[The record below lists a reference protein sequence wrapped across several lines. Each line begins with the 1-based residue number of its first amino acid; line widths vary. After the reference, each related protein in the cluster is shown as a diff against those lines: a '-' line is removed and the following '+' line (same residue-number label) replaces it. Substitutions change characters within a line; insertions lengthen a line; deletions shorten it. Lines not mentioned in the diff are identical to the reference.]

1 MPNLSVEYLG
11 LRLANPLIVSSSGLT
26 SSAAQIRKCAEAGAG
41 AVVMKSIF
49 EEDIRRRDNTFQ
61 DTLMSHPEL
70 ADYLNAEVGLR
81 YGPREYCEE
90 IRKAKDQVAIPVI
103 ASINCAEPRWWIDY
117 AAQLEASGA
126 DGIELNLS
134 VPSVHKTMPGY
145 QSEEIFAQI
154 VSAVCSQV
162 RLPVAVKLSGQ
173 LTNPAHVARLL
184 FEAGAR
190 ALVVFNRQS
199 SLDIDIQQRRTV
211 LFKADR
217 GLTDLASIYYPLR
230 WISILHEEFPEAQLS
245 ASGGVHSGEAVIKY
259 LLAGATTVQ
268 VCSLLYRRG
277 LGELRVL
284 LGELEAYLEQQQ
296 AESLEQIRGSA
307 RRELSTGSR
316 EQQRAEYLG
325 LAQGP
330 QTEVDTT
337 DGDGLIFES
346 HPQR

>member
-1 MPNLSVEYLG
+1 M
-11 LRLANPLIVSSSGLT
+11 
-26 SSAAQIRKCAEAGAG
+26 
-41 AVVMKSIF
+41 
-49 EEDIRRRDNTFQ
+49 
-61 DTLMSHPEL
+61 
-70 ADYLNAEVGLR
+70 
-81 YGPREYCEE
+81 
-90 IRKAKDQVAIPVI
+90 AIPVI

-134 VPSVHKTMPGY
+134 VPSVHKTMPGC

-199 SLDIDIQQRRTV
+199 GLDIDIQQRRAI

-230 WISILHEEFPEAQLS
+230 WVAILHEEFPEAQLS

-284 LGELEAYLEQQQ
+284 LDELEAYLEQQQ
-296 AESLEQIRGSA
+296 AERVEQIRGSA
-307 RRELSTGSR
+307 RRKLSTGSR

-330 QTEVDTT
+330 QTEVDAT

-346 HPQR
+346 HPRS